1 MDKQGV
7 MHPKISTDH
16 LKPFIDDTPH
26 IPHRLQGPQCKRPHI
41 DITGETRPSPS
52 ILPVDLTMSQ
62 HNQHPPSSP
71 SSPLNPSPL
80 DLSMQRLCSPVSH
93 TTAVATLVPDDPT
106 DAVHCINSAWAGNDS
121 YVLLAKVGPYK
132 VFYKDLQIGPGKKLE
147 SEVINSYL
155 SLVVRQHNLI
165 SKEKAY
171 HMDTFAITEMW
182 KGRIERIKLD
192 PTKYEIILG
201 IVNEGDHWFL
211 VVSIRG
217 KEQFILS
224 FPLFPLM
231 LTALIFPYCCLHIF
245 PYYLGCIPFQE
256 KSCFA

>member
-1 MDKQGV
+1 MDKHGV

-16 LKPFIDDTPH
+16 LKLFIDDTPR

-41 DITGETRPSPS
+41 DMTGETGPSPS
-52 ILPVDLTMSQ
+52 ILPVYLTMSQ

-71 SSPLNPSPL
+71 SSLLIPSPI

-93 TTAVATLVPDDPT
+93 TTAVATLVPDDHT

-121 YVLLAKVGPYK
+121 YVLLWKVGPYK

-165 SKEKAY
+165 STEKAY

-182 KGRIERIKLD
+182 KGRIERIKVFC
-192 PTKYEIILG
+192 KR
-201 IVNEGDHWFL
+201 VN
-211 VVSIRG
+211 SR
-217 KEQFILS
+217 
-224 FPLFPLM
+224 P
-231 LTALIFPYCCLHIF
+231 
-245 PYYLGCIPFQE
+245 E
-256 KSCFA
+256 KWD